1 MLLLVFIRSLWWRE
15 VIWTDPVST
24 LRFLSNRS
32 LSCCKRSTVMVFK
45 ICKWFFFRVARTE
58 KIVVPVIFPNLL
70 LIWAVYRCYIS
81 FCFLQ
86 KNFRFFWGGILQPGA
101 KIYYSSVHNTRFKP
115 FSRSLWFI
123 VFLCCFTFVLNYCFQ
138 MSSTKT
144 YNLHIIFSPQVQSS
158 CLYWWRQRRRNR
170 C

>member
-1 MLLLVFIRSLWWRE
+1 M
-15 VIWTDPVST
+15 
-24 LRFLSNRS
+24 
-32 LSCCKRSTVMVFK
+32 
-45 ICKWFFFRVARTE
+45 ARTE

-86 KNFRFFWGGILQPGA
+86 KNFRFFGGGILQPGA

-144 YNLHIIFSPQVQSS
+144 YNFHIIFQSASTKFMSLLVTSKAQEQMLMFLSPYMVNMVTQGRGNLLS
-158 CLYWWRQRRRNR
+158 QRHTLISLKGEMWVSK
-170 C
+170 